1 MKNLSLVRFKS
12 EDRETPFAPNW
23 DYRLIEGEI
32 DDVDFNYIARYLL
45 NKKNEILKI
54 KPSKGDGFTGLGM
67 NSTTAR
73 HSDYNI
79 FNFGDNEINKLKSN
93 ILFLHSQLI
102 QSIGAEEFN
111 KYQFDGLYIQ
121 CWYNVM
127 NKGQKIYTHLHDITP
142 TCYLGGHI
150 TVQCDDTYTGY
161 THPALVPLLD
171 DDSEN
176 EAFVHR
182 SHNVVGKITLF
193 PNYIPHFT
201 SVHNGDKERVT
212 IAFDLMTRQPT
223 ANHVQL

>member
-1 MKNLSLVRFKS
+1 MKNLSLIRFKS

-23 DYRLIEGEI
+23 DYSIIEGEI

-79 FNFGDNEINKLKSN
+79 FNFGDDEINKLKSN

-121 CWYNVM
+121 CWYNIM
-127 NKGQKIYTHLHDITP
+127 DKGQKILPHLHDVAP
-142 TCYLGGHI
+142 VCYLGGHI

-161 THPALVPLLD
+161 INPINQINKPD
-171 DDSEN
+171 
-176 EAFVHR
+176 VHK
-182 SHNVVGKITLF
+182 SKNKVGKITLF
-193 PNYIPHFT
+193 PNYLPHFT
-201 SVHNGDKERVT
+201 NKHNADKERIT
-212 IAFDLMTRQPT
+212 IAFDLMTRKDYID
-223 ANHVQL
+223 NNYVSLINN